1 MVGLAHH
8 IRAQF
13 QFSFSAKTE
22 CKILQKVQ
30 KILSQVQKNVLPSLI
45 LKNGWG
51 SMSYDSKA
59 TGKRQKE
66 FIQKE

>member
-1 MVGLAHH
+1 MQNSSKSSDNPEPGPKKC
-8 IRAQF
+8 F
-13 QFSFSAKTE
+13 AK
-22 CKILQKVQ
+22 
-30 KILSQVQKNVLPSLI
+30 

-66 FIQKE
+66 FI